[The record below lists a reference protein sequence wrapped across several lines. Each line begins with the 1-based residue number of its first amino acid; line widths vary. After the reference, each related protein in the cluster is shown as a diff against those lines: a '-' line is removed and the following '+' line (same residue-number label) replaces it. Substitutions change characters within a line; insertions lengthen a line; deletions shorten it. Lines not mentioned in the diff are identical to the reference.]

1 MGSGVQTSDG
11 PEDGSGS
18 AGPNRFEPGAGDL
31 SDLLQCC
38 RELSNILETD
48 GLYAALSKILV
59 ERFGVD
65 TLCVFEYRDEP
76 ESFELAFDRGGS
88 ARVHR
93 IRPNELP
100 FQRELFPNRFP
111 AEATSATGPGG
122 ATHATDAGF
131 LGLGA
136 VLWMPLVM
144 RREVIGLLALGPLAD
159 RRPLAATDRY
169 FLSQIASHAAV
180 CINTCRLYAQRQ
192 KEKEGLD
199 KTLQNLSLLYNI
211 GKAINYISDLKKLLQ
226 YILSQAIEITAA
238 EKGSIMLYDMET
250 DRLNIRVLA
259 GIADTAYQERVN
271 NNEVRCRSFRPGEGI
286 AGRVFL
292 TARPLVVNDTRE
304 DELFVGS
311 DSSFVRSIACIPMVI
326 YSETIGVINLTN
338 KRHAAGFTEQDVHM
352 LKAVADQAAVAVNKA
367 QLWDMA
373 VTDSLT
379 GLYVRRYFM
388 VKLQEEIHRAE
399 RYNKVLSVIMADL
412 DHFKAVNDTYGHP
425 AGDRVLEAVGKYL
438 RKSIR
443 DVDIL
448 ARYGGEEFV
457 FLLPDTDKDAA
468 FCLAERLRAGLELL
482 PVNGLQTPTLSLG
495 IASYPS
501 DATRLDEIIRLA
513 DAALYEAK
521 QAGRNV
527 TIRYSPLITVVPE
540 SLQTDPT

>member
-1 MGSGVQTSDG
+1 MGGGVQTSDG
-11 PEDGSGS
+11 PEEGGG
-18 AGPNRFEPGAGDL
+18 ATGPNRFEPGAGDL

-65 TLCVFEYRDEP
+65 TLCVFAYRDEP
-76 ESFELAFDRGGS
+76 ECFELAFDRGGG

-111 AEATSATGPGG
+111 VEPMSATGPGG
-122 ATHATDAGF
+122 ATHVTDAGF

-136 VLWMPLVM
+136 VLWLPLVM

-159 RRPLAATDRY
+159 RRPLEATDRY
-169 FLSQIASHAAV
+169 FLGQIASHAAV

-425 AGDRVLEAVGKYL
+425 AGDRVLEAIGKYL

-468 FCLAERLRAGLELL
+468 FCLAERLRAGLERL
-482 PVNGLQTPTLSLG
+482 PVNGLPTPTLSLG

-527 TIRYSPLITVVPE
+527 TVRYSPLITTVPE
-540 SLQTDPT
+540 SLQTDRT

>member
-1 MGSGVQTSDG
+1 MGGTVQTANG
-11 PEDGSGS
+11 R
-18 AGPNRFEPGAGDL
+18 AGGGGATDPNRFESLAGDL

-48 GLYAALSKILV
+48 GLYAGLSKILV

-65 TLCVFEYRDEP
+65 TLCIFSFGDDP
-76 ESFELAFDRGGS
+76 ERFDLAFDHGGGGR
-88 ARVHR
+88 AHC

-111 AEATSATGPGG
+111 AAPTSAPGPGG
-122 ATHATDAGF
+122 AAHVTDAGF

-136 VLWMPLVM
+136 VLWLPLVM
-144 RREVIGLLALGPLAD
+144 RREVIGLLALGPRGD
-159 RRPLAATDRY
+159 RRPFEETDRY

-192 KEKEGLD
+192 KEKDGLD

-226 YILSQAIEITAA
+226 YILSQAIEITSA
-238 EKGSIMLYDMET
+238 EKGSIMLYDLET

-259 GIADTAYQERVN
+259 GIADTDYQERVN

-292 TARPLVVNDTRE
+292 TARPLVVNDTR
-304 DELFVGS
+304 DDDLFVGP
-311 DSSFVRSIACIPMVI
+311 DSSFARSIACIPMVV
-326 YSETIGVINLTN
+326 YNETIGVINVTN
-338 KRHAAGFTEQDVHM
+338 KREVVGFTEQDVHM

-412 DHFKAVNDTYGHP
+412 DHFKSVNDTYGHP
-425 AGDRVLEAVGKYL
+425 AGDRVLEAIGKYL

-457 FLLPDTDKDAA
+457 FLLPDTDKEAA
-468 FCLAERLRAGLELL
+468 FCLAERLRAGLAQL
-482 PVNGLQTPTLSLG
+482 PVDGLQTPTLSLG

-501 DATRLDEIIRLA
+501 DAARPDEMIRLA
-513 DAALYEAK
+513 DAALYAAK

-527 TIRYSPLITVVPE
+527 TVRYAPLTNMLAE
-540 SLQTDPT
+540 SSRPVST

>member
-1 MGSGVQTSDG
+1 MGGGVQKSDG
-11 PEDGSGS
+11 PEEGGG
-18 AGPNRFEPGAGDL
+18 ATGPNRFEPGAGDL

-48 GLYAALSKILV
+48 GLYAALSKILI

-65 TLCVFEYRDEP
+65 TLCVFAYRDEP
-76 ESFELAFDRGGS
+76 ECFELAFDRGGG

-111 AEATSATGPGG
+111 VEPMSATGPGG
-122 ATHATDAGF
+122 ATHVTDAGF

-136 VLWMPLVM
+136 VLWLPLVM
-144 RREVIGLLALGPLAD
+144 RCEVIGLLALGPLAD
-159 RRPLAATDRY
+159 RRPLEATDRY
-169 FLSQIASHAAV
+169 FLGQIASHAAV

-425 AGDRVLEAVGKYL
+425 AGDRVLEAIGKYL

-468 FCLAERLRAGLELL
+468 FCLAERLRAGLERL
-482 PVNGLQTPTLSLG
+482 PVNGLPTPTLSLG

-527 TIRYSPLITVVPE
+527 TVRYSPLITTVPE
-540 SLQTDPT
+540 SLQTDRT

>member
-1 MGSGVQTSDG
+1 MGGTVQTSEG
-11 PEDGSGS
+11 RE
-18 AGPNRFEPGAGDL
+18 AGGGAADLDRFEPRAGDL

-38 RELSNILETD
+38 RELSNILETS
-48 GLYAALSKILV
+48 GLYAGLSKMLV

-65 TLCVFEYRDEP
+65 TLCIFSYRDDP
-76 ESFELAFDRGGS
+76 ERFELAFDRSGGGQ
-88 ARVHR
+88 VQR
-93 IRPNELP
+93 ICANELP
-100 FQRELFPNRFP
+100 FQREIFPNRFP
-111 AEATSATGPGG
+111 AVSTSAPGPGG
-122 ATHATDAGF
+122 GVHATDAGF

-136 VLWMPLVM
+136 VLWLPLIM
-144 RREVIGLLALGPLAD
+144 RREVIGLLALGPRVD
-159 RRPLAATDRY
+159 RRPFEATDRY
-169 FLSQIASHAAV
+169 FLLQIASHAAV

-226 YILSQAIEITAA
+226 YILSQAIEITSA
-238 EKGSIMLYDMET
+238 EKGSIMLYDLET

-259 GIADTAYQERVN
+259 GIADTDYQERVN
-271 NNEVRCRSFRPGEGI
+271 NSEVRCRSFRPGEGI

-292 TARPLVVNDTRE
+292 TARPLVVNNTRE
-304 DELFVGS
+304 DDLFVGP
-311 DSSFVRSIACIPMVI
+311 DSSFARSIACIPMVV
-326 YSETIGVINLTN
+326 YNETIGVINVTN
-338 KRHAAGFTEQDVHM
+338 KRQADGFTEQDVHM

-412 DHFKAVNDTYGHP
+412 DHFKSINDTYGHP
-425 AGDRVLEAVGKYL
+425 AGDRVLEAIGKYL

-457 FLLPDTDKDAA
+457 FLLPDTDKEAA
-468 FCLAERLRAGLELL
+468 FCLAERLRAGLAQL
-482 PVNGLQTPTLSLG
+482 PVDGLQTPTLSLG

-501 DATRLDEIIRLA
+501 DAARPDEMIRLA
-513 DAALYEAK
+513 DAALYAAK

-527 TIRYSPLITVVPE
+527 TVRYSPLNNMLPGSSQPDST
-540 SLQTDPT
+540 